1 MEYEMNNGMDVEIE
15 YFADQYDR
23 KCIEIDTVTWRGV
36 GIMHVLT
43 AEEMDELYAACYE
56 YECDLA
62 VCAAEDRAD
71 AMRDGS

>member
-1 MEYEMNNGMDVEIE
+1 MEYEMNNGMDVEVE

-43 AEEMDELYAACYE
+43 RDEMNELFSACYQNE
-56 YECDLA
+56 LDLA